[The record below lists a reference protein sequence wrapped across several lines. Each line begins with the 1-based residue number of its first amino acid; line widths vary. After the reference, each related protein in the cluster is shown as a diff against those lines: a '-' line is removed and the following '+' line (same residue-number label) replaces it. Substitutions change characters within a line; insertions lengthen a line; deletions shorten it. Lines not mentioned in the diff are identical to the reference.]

1 MFFWT
6 EQFILRIV
14 IIHDGESRKI
24 PVSGKF
30 PYMSQQPPAAQGAGI
45 ICNLAQLRK
54 GESATIIGL
63 ADGSDANG
71 TFMKA
76 RLQELGFLPGE
87 SIYVHAEAFPGRDP
101 MAIRIGNSIFALR
114 RQEAANIYV
123 AQNGHES
130 A

>member
-1 MFFWT
+1 
-6 EQFILRIV
+6 
-14 IIHDGESRKI
+14 
-24 PVSGKF
+24 
-30 PYMSQQPPAAQGAGI
+30 MSQQPSVTQGANVI
-45 ICNLAQLRK
+45 SNLAQLRK

-63 ADGSDANG
+63 ADDSTANG

-114 RQEAANIYV
+114 RLEAANIYIIK
-123 AQNGHES
+123 NGHES

>member
-1 MFFWT
+1 M

-14 IIHDGESRKI
+14 IIHHNEPNRV

-30 PYMSQQPPAAQGAGI
+30 PYMLQQPSAAQGAGTI
-45 ICNLAQLRK
+45 SNLAQLRK

-63 ADGSDANG
+63 ADDPATNG
-71 TFMKA
+71 LFMKA

-87 SIYVHAEAFPGRDP
+87 HICVHAEAFPGRDP

-123 AQNGHES
+123 VQNGHES
-130 A
+130 V